1 MSNNETELEEY
12 RRLINEAYGGY
23 PSLEAKTLAEKL
35 EELEEEK
42 RKLEEEIN
50 NQPLINI
57 VPCGK
62 KSKEGKLPRKFR
74 KGW

>member
-1 MSNNETELEEY
+1 MSSGEQELEE
-12 RRLINEAYGGY
+12 RRKLVNSVYGGY

-50 NQPLINI
+50 NQPLIYI
-57 VPCGK
+57 IPRGK